1 MRKFIYTHDL
11 KTEKRLAKG
20 RRLVGVGKGKEG
32 DKGTGTGG
40 AMWSNRRYTGKKMCL
55 QNPEL

>member
-55 QNPEL
+55 